1 MKRLFKPV
9 MAFSLAALIG
19 CVIIPSTFEANIR
32 IEIRH
37 IQEQAGGVLDYV
49 EGTSDELPG
58 LGVPSDSQTSMMLR
72 GVRSLRFVSVA
83 YAAEL
88 NDNTPRVKQIAD
100 SMKGRF
106 TQVAALKKEGRVGEN
121 KRGMLEMVPGV
132 RIADAE
138 EKNEVQRVIA
148 AENKDRKALYQEI
161 ARINRDQN
169 LNVSTVESIYA
180 QERLERA
187 RAGEH
192 FQLPAAGGD
201 FEAFKRSPAGQRLA
215 SKCVPGAWV
224 RIE

>member
-1 MKRLFKPV
+1 MKELLKPV

-49 EGTSDELPG
+49 EGTSNELPG
-58 LGVPSDSQTSMMLR
+58 LDAPSDNQTSMMLR
-72 GVRSLRFVSVA
+72 GLRSLRLASVA

-106 TQVAALKKEGRVGEN
+106 AQVVALKKKGRVGEN
-121 KRGMLEMVPGV
+121 KRGMLELVPGV
-132 RIADAE
+132 KIADAE

-161 ARINRDQN
+161 ARINREQN

-180 QERLERA
+180 QEHLQRA
-187 RAGEH
+187 RTGEH

-201 FEAFKRSPAGQRLA
+201 FEAFKRSPAGQRLG

>member
-1 MKRLFKPV
+1 MRQLIKPAI
-9 MAFSLAALIG
+9 AFSLAALIG
-19 CVIIPSTFEANIR
+19 CVVIPNTFEANIR

-37 IQEQAGGVLDYV
+37 IQEQADGVLDYV

-58 LGVPSDSQTSMMLR
+58 LAPSDSQTSMILR
-72 GVRSLRFVSVA
+72 GVRSLRLASVA

-100 SMKGRF
+100 SMKRRF
-106 TQVAALKKEGRVGEN
+106 TQVKALKKKGRVGEN
-121 KRGMLEMVPGV
+121 NRGMLEMAPGV
-132 RIADAE
+132 RISDAE
-138 EKNEVQRVIA
+138 EKNEVQRAIA

-169 LNVSTVESIYA
+169 LNVSTVEGIYA
-180 QERLERA
+180 QKHLARA

-192 FQLPAAGGD
+192 FQLPAAGGE
-201 FEAFKRSPAGQRLA
+201 FEAFKRSPAGQRLG

-224 RIE
+224 RIQ